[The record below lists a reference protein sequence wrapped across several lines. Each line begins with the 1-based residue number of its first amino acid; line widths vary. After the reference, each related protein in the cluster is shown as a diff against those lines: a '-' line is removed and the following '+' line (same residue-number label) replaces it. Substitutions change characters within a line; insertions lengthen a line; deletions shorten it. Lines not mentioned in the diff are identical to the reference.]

1 MDRWEVINAVQR
13 MQNYMEENIHR
24 PITMGDLAR
33 ASGYSQWHSA
43 RIFKEYTGKSPFEYL
58 RSLRLTKAARIL
70 RDEKPKIIDV
80 ALDFVFDS
88 HEGFTRAFFKEF
100 GVSPKKYSNNPEP
113 VKYFMPYRIR
123 DYYLTLQKGE
133 RKMHEEKKPGTVF
146 VQVVE
151 RPRRKALLKRGK
163 KATHYFDYCEEVGC
177 DVWGILSSIKEAM
190 YEPAGMWLPENLVV
204 PGTSTYVQGVE
215 VPVDYAGA
223 IPEGFDVIELP
234 ACTMMVFQGE
244 PYEDDKFGEAI
255 GELRVL
261 IKKYNPEIYGF
272 EWADEEA
279 PRIQLE
285 PQGFRGYIEARPV
298 RPVNKK

>member
-88 HEGFTRAFFKEF
+88 HEGFTRAFMKEF
-100 GVSPKKYSNNPEP
+100 GVSPKRYSGNPKP
-113 VKYFMPYRIR
+113 VKLFMHHGVR
-123 DYYLTLQKGE
+123 DYYLTLQRGE
-133 RKMHEEKKPGTVF
+133 MKMAQEKKPGTVF

-151 RPRRKALLKRGK
+151 RPRRKVILKRGN
-163 KATHYFDYCEEVGC
+163 KAAHYFEYCEEVGC
-177 DVWGILSSIKEAM
+177 DIWETLTGIKESM
-190 YEPAGMWLPENLVV
+190 SEPAGMWLPENLVA
-204 PGTSTYVQGVE
+204 PGTSTYV
-215 VPVDYAGA
+215 
-223 IPEGFDVIELP
+223 
-234 ACTMMVFQGE
+234 
-244 PYEDDKFGEAI
+244 
-255 GELRVL
+255 
-261 IKKYNPEIYGF
+261 
-272 EWADEEA
+272 
-279 PRIQLE
+279 
-285 PQGFRGYIEARPV
+285 
-298 RPVNKK
+298 